1 MFIVGVSFGIRHR
14 VVFQLLASF
23 LQSWCFRV
31 RIDDSVFEVINPFL
45 QWRLGNLVEFIDAHQ
60 HIGWEYFGRRLSH
73 DCIFLLGT
81 DDELV
86 LRMQADKIVLSYI
99 DIVRPFAKVKI
110 KYTNGIYLFYFFVGV
125 AEIDMLGNG
134 FVYAIKY
141 TFLITQ
147 SGYILYLDKNVF
159 TVTIFCLDFYSIE
172 LIFCQHVSFVF

>member
-1 MFIVGVSFGIRHR
+1 
-14 VVFQLLASF
+14 
-23 LQSWCFRV
+23 
-31 RIDDSVFEVINPFL
+31 
-45 QWRLGNLVEFIDAHQ
+45 
-60 HIGWEYFGRRLSH
+60 
-73 DCIFLLGT
+73 
-81 DDELV
+81 
-86 LRMQADKIVLSYI
+86 MQADKIVLSYI

-110 KYTNGIYLFYFFVGV
+110 KYTNGIYHFYFFVGV